1 MFGMSGGDPVDMMRV
16 AGVIDMQRSEVET
29 ARDQLQEKVDSLIP
43 DIWNG
48 PDADKFVEEF
58 VSEIRPKFDSVIQ
71 EMEQAAIELREQA
84 AQQAA
89 TSLI

>member
-16 AGVIDMQRSEVET
+16 AGVIDAQRVEVES
-29 ARDQLQEKVDSLIP
+29 AREDLQQKVDSLIP

-48 PDADKFVEEF
+48 PDADKFVAEF
-58 VSEIRPKFDSVIQ
+58 ESEIRPKFDAVIE
-71 EMEQAAIELREQA
+71 EMEQAAIELRQQA

-89 TSLI
+89 TSLL

>member
-16 AGVIDMQRSEVET
+16 AGVIDMQRGEVET

-58 VSEIRPKFDSVIQ
+58 ASEIRPKFDSVIQ

-89 TSLI
+89 ASLI

>member
-16 AGVIDMQRSEVET
+16 AGVIDMQRGEVET

-58 VSEIRPKFDSVIQ
+58 ASEIRPKFDSVIQ

>member
-58 VSEIRPKFDSVIQ
+58 ASEIRPKFDSVIQ

-89 TSLI
+89 TSLM